1 MQLQDKVSL
10 NNKRLE
16 NPWATPVKLFHI
28 LIFWSQAK
36 EWNLSWLDAIFQ
48 SLRNI
53 MKFFRENWYS
63 AFSTDSFLW
72 KISPFLIMLLNWS
85 LTSALTVKSI
95 FWETVTLSQLHIYH
109 PQFHFYTYYWNKIF
123 WKPSC
128 CLEKKFVLES
138 QFSIFNEAKK
148 SGKGHNT
155 AN

>member
-95 FWETVTLSQLHIYH
+95 FWETVTLSHLHIYIC
-109 PQFHFYTYYWNKIF
+109 PASVGVKTSKIF
-123 WKPSC
+123 FKSRIFF
-128 CLEKKFVLES
+128 EKIDFDV
-138 QFSIFNEAKK
+138 
-148 SGKGHNT
+148 KGIPG
-155 AN
+155 

>member
-95 FWETVTLSQLHIYH
+95 FWETVTLSQLHIYIC
-109 PQFHFYTYYWNKIF
+109 PASVGVKTSKIF
-123 WKPSC
+123 FKSRIFF
-128 CLEKKFVLES
+128 EKIDFDE
-138 QFSIFNEAKK
+138 
-148 SGKGHNT
+148 KGIPG
-155 AN
+155 